1 LRLSSPLA
9 VLAQV
14 RELWPEPIWRV
25 LTIAIWIFSI
35 CIYRMTVGRCPSEVS
50 MRAFGPRNRPGRL
63 AWEIEWQQI
72 KLILPRIEPP
82 QRRLA
87 NLQVLRAI
95 AALGVVQAH
104 TGLRLG
110 SWHTAGTF
118 GVDIF
123 FVLSGFIM
131 AMISVPEGNAF
142 FVKRLTRIVP
152 PYWTF
157 TLLAFTVLVLFPAF
171 APAYTRGAVPLLK
184 SLLFIPYPELNGIL
198 RPMLGVGWTLNYEMC
213 FYVLV
218 ALGLLISRKR
228 PGWVAA
234 FLVFVLMLIAHLLN
248 NGVSSRFYGDKIML
262 EFVMGILAFQ
272 TYSVSNPAI
281 CQRLR
286 LVLLCACVGA
296 FCFMCWYQGTR
307 YYGPSG
313 TRLYLLAG
321 AYVLVQSAALL
332 SRSGWEVRNRA
343 MILIGDA
350 SYTLYLS
357 HFFVLSVMHGLV
369 SRRIALLEMDRP
381 LGSATAVLFS
391 TGCAVLVYV
400 YLERPVHQALNRM
413 LLKQT
418 HVRTIALAP
427 VESSRGACAG

>member
-1 LRLSSPLA
+1 METRLKRKPS
-9 VLAQV
+9 
-14 RELWPEPIWRV
+14 
-25 LTIAIWIFSI
+25 TIA
-35 CIYRMTVGRCPSEVS
+35 
-50 MRAFGPRNRPGRL
+50 
-63 AWEIEWQQI
+63 
-72 KLILPRIEPP
+72 PP

-142 FVKRLTRIVP
+142 LVKRLTRIVP

-157 TLLAFTVLVLFPAF
+157 TLLAFTALVFFPAF
-171 APAYTRGAVPLLK
+171 DPACDRGAAPLLK
-184 SLLFIPYPELNGIL
+184 SLLFIPYPELDGIPH
-198 RPMLGVGWTLNYEMC
+198 PMLGVGWTLNYEMC

-234 FLVFVLMLIAHLLN
+234 FLVFVLMLTAHLFKG
-248 NGVSSRFYGDKIML
+248 GVFSSFYGNEIML
-262 EFVMGILAFQ
+262 EFVMGILAFHI
-272 TYSVSNPAI
+272 YAVSSSAI
-281 CQRLR
+281 SKKLR
-286 LVLLCACVGA
+286 LVFLGLSVGA
-296 FCFMCWYQGTR
+296 LYFMFWYEGTR
-307 YYGPSG
+307 YYGPPGSPSG
-313 TRLYLLAG
+313 TRLYFLAG

-357 HFFVLSVMHGLV
+357 HVFVLSVIHHVV
-369 SRRIALLEMDRP
+369 STRVAVLELNRP
-381 LGSATAVLFS
+381 LGSSIAVLAAA
-391 TGCAVLVYV
+391 GCAVLVYV
-400 YLERPVHQALNRM
+400 YLERQVHQALNRM
-413 LLKQT
+413 LLKRKR
-418 HVRTIALAP
+418 VRTIALAP